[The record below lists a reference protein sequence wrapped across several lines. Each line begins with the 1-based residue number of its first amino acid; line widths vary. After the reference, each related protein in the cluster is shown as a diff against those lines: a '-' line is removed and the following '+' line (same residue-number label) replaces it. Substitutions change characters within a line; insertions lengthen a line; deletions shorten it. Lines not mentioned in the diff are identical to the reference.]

1 MAQALLSGDE
11 LMAGRT
17 PAATAACRGMIDP
30 PDARAPSVVPSQQ
43 ARNFALIQVDSIPV
57 GVLSAA
63 GTFLPVFFV
72 RLGASGAQVGL
83 LTTLPALFAVC
94 FAIPLG
100 RWLQRRRN
108 IVPWYSRL
116 RLLGWAGYAAMALA
130 AALLPP
136 AAALPAML
144 AVWTLAALPS
154 TAALVAFPIIMD
166 AAAGPRGR
174 YDLLGR
180 RWALMGIATA
190 LSVAAAGVL
199 LGLLRFPGNFEWLL
213 VAFTLAGAVS
223 FGLTRRIVIPDQV
236 PASGNRGVSR
246 ALGPAG
252 LVRTARSQSA
262 FFAYEARA
270 FVYSAAVGLV
280 TPLLPLYYVHE
291 LHASNAWVGLIGAGQ
306 AVGLMAGYM
315 LARRVAHRRGGAAV
329 LLPSLLVATL
339 VPGVLAVLDVGPAG
353 AAISTLGGIATAGAN
368 LALFDELMQRVPH
381 SVGVTFSSVD
391 QTVQNLAYV
400 VGPLSGG
407 LLAGA
412 VGIRPGLLV
421 AALVTGVSAAMF
433 GLHWRS
439 ARPAGG

>member
-1 MAQALLSGDE
+1 MTDSPS
-11 LMAGRT
+11 T
-17 PAATAACRGMIDP
+17 
-30 PDARAPSVVPSQQ
+30 RAPSVSLSVET
-43 ARNFALIQVDSIPV
+43 RNFALIQIDSIFV

-72 RLGASGAQVGL
+72 RLGASGTQVGL
-83 LTTLPALFAVC
+83 LTTLPALSAVC

-116 RLLGWAGYAAMALA
+116 RLLGWASYAAMALV
-130 AALLPP
+130 AALAPP
-136 AAALPAML
+136 GAALPAML

-190 LSVAAAGVL
+190 LSVAAAGGL
-199 LGLLRFPGNFEWLL
+199 LGVLRFPANFEWLL
-213 VAFTLAGAVS
+213 VGFTLAGVVS
-223 FGLTRRIVIPDQV
+223 FALTRRIVIADQLPV
-236 PASGNRGVSR
+236 AGRGAVRSLPGPQ
-246 ALGPAG
+246 ALG
-252 LVRTARSQSA
+252 REARSHA
-262 FFAYEARA
+262 GFLAYEARA

-291 LHASNAWVGLIGAGQ
+291 LHASNAWVGLIGGGQ
-306 AVGLMAGYM
+306 AIGTVAGYV
-315 LARRVAHRRGGAAV
+315 LARRVAHRHGGAAV
-329 LLPSLLVATL
+329 LLPSLLAAAL
-339 VPGVLAVLDVGPAG
+339 VPGLLAVLDVVPAV
-353 AAISTLGGIATAGAN
+353 AVASTLGGIAAAGVN
-368 LALFDELMQRVPH
+368 LALFDELMQRVPR
-381 SVGVTFSSVD
+381 SAGVTFSSVD

-400 VGPLSGG
+400 VGPLAGG

-412 VGIRPGLLV
+412 VGIRPGLLL
-421 AALVTGVSAAMF
+421 AALVTGMSAAMF

-439 ARPAGG
+439 VRGAPQPA